1 MNIYSITYTFITI
14 IHNLF
19 WLFVILAFYN
29 KKLAYFN
36 LYIVI
41 PVTYVTHI
49 LPFHILERL
58 KEIVKDKD
66 MKEMSNNK
74 PPDDNKPSDN
84 KPPDDNKPAEKSLD
98 DKYKSNIIVRT
109 YIDVK
114 TNVDSYCFANP
125 FSPQGMLIFGAI
137 SSAYALKK

>member
-1 MNIYSITYTFITI
+1 MNIYSITYMFITI

-66 MKEMSNNK
+66 MKEISNK
-74 PPDDNKPSDN
+74 PPNDTAPSSDN
-84 KPPDDNKPAEKSLD
+84 KPADKSLD

-109 YIDVK
+109 YIDIK

>member
-66 MKEMSNNK
+66 MKEISNK
-74 PPDDNKPSDN
+74 PPNDTAPSSDN
-84 KPPDDNKPAEKSLD
+84 KPADKSLD

-109 YIDVK
+109 YIDIK

>member
-66 MKEMSNNK
+66 MKIIILLYIRLNGYMELKQSFLQTGLKYNRNK
-74 PPDDNKPSDN
+74 
-84 KPPDDNKPAEKSLD
+84 
-98 DKYKSNIIVRT
+98 
-109 YIDVK
+109 
-114 TNVDSYCFANP
+114 
-125 FSPQGMLIFGAI
+125 
-137 SSAYALKK
+137 